1 MSSVLGKNGWWEE
14 AEPSREHS
22 GLLPG
27 LNEGQ
32 VWLPLV
38 WFVCFLSTMCLAC
51 VLSVSP
57 QTLISC
63 IDPWPFN
70 VAVGVCHL
78 IMTRTNMGRH
88 HFLWDHWPPA
98 CRLVWVRKQSLHP
111 SLENKSRSIHIHCS
125 LSPTVAHTR
134 VSFHGQIQGDMQSN
148 TFTRDRFCSMSAFI
162 RSPAKNNE

>member
-38 WFVCFLSTMCLAC
+38 WFVCFLFTMCLAC
-51 VLSVSP
+51 VLSASP

-63 IDPWPFN
+63 MDPWPFN

-78 IMTRTNMGRH
+78 IVTRTNTGRH
-88 HFLWDHWPPA
+88 HFLWYHWPPA
-98 CRLVWVRKQSLHP
+98 CRLVLVRKQSLHP
-111 SLENKSRSIHIHCS
+111 SLENKSMSIHCT
-125 LSPTVAHTR
+125 LSPTVAHTQ
-134 VSFHGQIQGDMQSN
+134 VSFHGQIQGDVQSN
-148 TFTRDRFCSMSAFI
+148 AFTAVCLVYFI